1 MRRKIYLD
9 YAATTPL
16 HPEVL
21 KAMLPYLTEIYG
33 NPSSVHSVGQEAKEA
48 LEQSRQKLANLIG
61 ARNEEIV
68 FTSGGT
74 EADNL
79 AIKGVAFANRQKGDH
94 IITSRIE
101 HHAVIE
107 TCRWLEK
114 EGFSVT
120 YLPVDAHGTVSPDD
134 VRRALT
140 SRTILIS
147 IMHANNEIGTIEPIA
162 EISKIA
168 HEAEVYLHTDAVQTV
183 GHIPVNVNEL
193 GVHLLSLSA
202 HKFYGPKGVG
212 ALYVRKGTK
221 IASVLHG
228 GGQEKGYRSGTE
240 NIAGIVGLG
249 KAAELA
255 KQEMVEEMP
264 RLTALRDY
272 LIDGILNNIS
282 DVRLNGHPV
291 ERLPNNVHISVAYV
305 EGEAMLLN
313 LDLAGICV
321 STGSACSSVRLEPS
335 HVLTALGLTP
345 TQAHGSIRFT
355 LRKWTTKADIDT
367 VLHVFPQ
374 VVSKLRALSPLAKSA
389 KGTSPQR

>member
-1 MRRKIYLD
+1 
-9 YAATTPL
+9 
-16 HPEVL
+16 
-21 KAMLPYLTEIYG
+21 
-33 NPSSVHSVGQEAKEA
+33 
-48 LEQSRQKLANLIG
+48 
-61 ARNEEIV
+61 
-68 FTSGGT
+68 
-74 EADNL
+74 
-79 AIKGVAFANRQKGDH
+79 
-94 IITSRIE
+94 
-101 HHAVIE
+101 
-107 TCRWLEK
+107 
-114 EGFSVT
+114 
-120 YLPVDAHGTVSPDD
+120 
-134 VRRALT
+134 
-140 SRTILIS
+140 
-147 IMHANNEIGTIEPIA
+147 
-162 EISKIA
+162 
-168 HEAEVYLHTDAVQTV
+168 
-183 GHIPVNVNEL
+183 
-193 GVHLLSLSA
+193 
-202 HKFYGPKGVG
+202 
-212 ALYVRKGTK
+212 VRKGTK

-355 LRKWTTKADIDT
+355 LGKWTTKADIDT
-367 VLHVFPQ
+367 VLRVFPQ